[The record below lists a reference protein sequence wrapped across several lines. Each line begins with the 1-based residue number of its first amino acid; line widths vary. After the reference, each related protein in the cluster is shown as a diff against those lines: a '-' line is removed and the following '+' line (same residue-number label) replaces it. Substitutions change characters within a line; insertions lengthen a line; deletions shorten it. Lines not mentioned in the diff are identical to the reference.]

1 MQSDMDRTNN
11 NLNRVDFSMRV
22 CTEDTIFG
30 SNVMVVIKM
39 VTGEVKRVWMSGG
52 NPFKPTYP

>member
-1 MQSDMDRTNN
+1 MDRTNN